1 MGMDNLYQALKL
13 WHILSFVFMSIPLFN
28 LIVVNERALMG
39 SSFNYGTDRYMENI
53 IRHGAIRCYVFQ
65 VSVFISGILLLIF
78 GPLGVEELWRNYVLL
93 AKTALLFTLMGLL
106 SYVHFSLQ
114 PKIDSYFKDI
124 SPETKVPDNFLA
136 SVKPYRM
143 LRKRLATL
151 CLFLVITTI
160 ILGTQVYAPFG
171 LSLNV
176 LLIGLTGLFAW
187 RVNKTLILFGWI

>member
-1 MGMDNLYQALKL
+1 MDNLYQVLKL

-53 IRHGAIRCYVFQ
+53 IRHGATRCYVFQ
-65 VSVFISGILLLIF
+65 ASVFISGILLLIF
-78 GPLGVEELWRNYVLL
+78 GPWGVEELWKNYVLL
-93 AKTALLFTLMGLL
+93 AKTVLLFILMGLL

-114 PKIDSYFKDI
+114 PKIDSFFKDI
-124 SPETKVPDNFLA
+124 SPETKVTDNFLA

-143 LRKRLATL
+143 ARKRLATL

-176 LLIGLTGLFAW
+176 LLIGLASLFSW